1 MTQNESQ
8 DFRCF
13 PTEIPKKNTFIKPT
27 KKTLQNTRPYSTT
40 SFFLGQWA
48 LCLCVF
54 GEKARRFAA
63 IPNFPRDRNNNWF
76 SNPFFFLLE
85 QLVPA
90 AEFWC
95 NGKRALCENW
105 SFEDAQTCSEFP
117 WLHLMKLRKK
127 MKSLGNL
134 HLIRTRELFS
144 TNFHSRHD
152 SKKSRVTLSKF
163 SNSVRA

>member
-13 PTEIPKKNTFIKPT
+13 PTEIPKKYIHQTHQKNAT
-27 KKTLQNTRPYSTT
+27 KYSSLFNHFLLSGAMSTLFVCFRGKSTEIRCN
-40 SFFLGQWA
+40 SEFSPGQEQQ
-48 LCLCVF
+48 LIF
-54 GEKARRFAA
+54 Q
-63 IPNFPRDRNNNWF
+63 
-76 SNPFFFLLE
+76 PFFFLLE

-127 MKSLGNL
+127 GSHWEICISFGL
-134 HLIRTRELFS
+134 ESCFS